1 MNAPTRETASET
13 DAGLDFL
20 RACVAALADSIVRRL
35 RSTTDP
41 LTADLVEIRGET
53 ADMVSLARIHDR
65 AMSTG
70 EDLER
75 IDALGGRVREDM
87 VSLARLTQESHQVVE
102 GHFAALARRLETVLA
117 LCGQIEEVSAKIN
130 VLSINA
136 SIEAARAGA
145 AGRGFKVI
153 ATEVKN
159 LAQSTSELLT
169 QILDNVRSTKDVF
182 GAVGQD
188 LGEKKTGVSRLLAQQ
203 ENSFD
208 EFRSRFGEQRG
219 QFETLY
225 RGILSFA
232 AFLDAKV
239 LHLSPLVQ
247 LHDIVVQELENL
259 ALVNDD
265 ALRDLA
271 SGQPQTPRYR
281 AAEARKRLTTKT
293 ELDIL
298 SAVSREAGVAETNVA
313 PPVAAIELF

>member
-1 MNAPTRETASET
+1 MKPA
-13 DAGLDFL
+13 LDFL
-20 RACVAALADSIVRRL
+20 RSCIAGLAGSIVRRL

-53 ADMVSLARIHDR
+53 AEMVAVARTHDR
-65 AMSTG
+65 AMNTG

-87 VSLARLTQESHQVVE
+87 ASLARLTHESHQVVE
-102 GHFAALARRLETVLA
+102 GHFAALARRLETVLT

-169 QILDNVRSTKDVF
+169 QILDNVRSTKDMF
-182 GAVGQD
+182 GTVGKD
-188 LGEKKTGVSRLLAQQ
+188 LGDKKAGVSELLAQQ
-203 ENSFD
+203 EDSFG

-232 AFLDAKV
+232 EFLDAKV
-239 LHLSPLVQ
+239 LHLSPMVQ
-247 LHDIVVQELENL
+247 LHDIVVQEVENL
-259 ALVNDD
+259 ALVGDD

-271 SGQPQTPRYR
+271 SGEPQTAAHR
-281 AAEARKRLTTKT
+281 ASEARKRLTTQT
-293 ELDIL
+293 ELEIL
-298 SAVSREAGVAETNVA
+298 NAASREAGVDEPARAER
-313 PPVAAIELF
+313 PVAAIELF

>member
-1 MNAPTRETASET
+1 MSTA
-13 DAGLDFL
+13 LDFL
-20 RACVAALADSIVRRL
+20 RHCIALLAESIARRL

-53 ADMVSLARIHDR
+53 AEVVSLARTHDR
-65 AMSTG
+65 AMNTG

-87 VSLARLTQESHQVVE
+87 VSLARLTQQSHQVVE
-102 GHFAALARRLETVLA
+102 GHFAALGRRLEIVLT
-117 LCGQIEEVSAKIN
+117 LCGQIEDVSAKIN

-169 QILDNVRSTKDVF
+169 QILDNVRSTKDMF
-182 GAVGQD
+182 GKVGKD
-188 LGEKKTGVSRLLAQQ
+188 LEDNKAGVSVLLGKQ

-225 RGILSFA
+225 RSILTFA
-232 AFLDAKV
+232 EFLDAKV

-271 SGQPQTPRYR
+271 SGEPQTAAHR
-281 AAEARKRLTTKT
+281 ASEARKRLTTKT

-298 SAVSREAGVAETNVA
+298 NAVSREAGVPE
-313 PPVAAIELF
+313 AASPQRPMAAFELF